1 MCLSYFMLYFGDLWV
16 NGEIILK
23 RIEEEAIIARRDCIK
38 IVEIAFTTR
47 LKFGLHFQRCILLA
61 D

>member
-1 MCLSYFMLYFGDLWV
+1 MLYFGDLWV